1 MSKSP
6 ESIWFQL
13 GYALESARRQ
23 VPSRVAV
30 EETPEPAPTSAVDQ
44 LLSAGTGIVTG
55 RLLALL
61 SGRTPGTWRVAR
73 AALAGAGAA
82 FAMSLLRN
90 PANGS
95 SNGGS
100 PTDDAAADLLAGAG
114 RGILY
119 STILEPRLPGPALLR
134 GATFGVIEYVA
145 SPFGGLD
152 SILGAS
158 SPHRTTP
165 LLAALFTT
173 ADSAVGSAVGSLAEH
188 IAFGATLGL
197 LYGDGRLRIGR
208 RDAE

>member
-82 FAMSLLRN
+82 FAMRLLRN
-90 PANGS
+90 PANRS

-114 RGILY
+114 RGIMY
-119 STILEPRLPGPALLR
+119 STMLEPRLPGSALLR

-152 SILGAS
+152 VLLGAS

>member
-23 VPSRVAV
+23 VPPRVAV
-30 EETPEPAPTSAVDQ
+30 DETPEPTRTSAVDQ

-90 PANGS
+90 PANRS
-95 SNGGS
+95 STGGS
-100 PTDDAAADLLAGAG
+100 PTEDAAADLLAGAG

-152 SILGAS
+152 GILGAS

-173 ADSAVGSAVGSLAEH
+173 ADSAAGSAVGSLVEH

-197 LYGDGRLRIGR
+197 LYGDDRLRIGR